1 MLNANPYQQYQQNA
15 IKGASR
21 GDLTLMLYN
30 GSHQVYQTSNKT
42 YQGKNIPES
51 HNAVVRAQEIISHL
65 SNTLNMEYRLSS
77 NLASIYEYIN
87 RRIMEGNIK
96 KEVMFLAE
104 ALDLVE
110 ELRNTWQRAL
120 KQARADVVAER

>member
-1 MLNANPYQQYQQNA
+1 MAA
-15 IKGASR
+15 IRFIRQAIR
-21 GDLTLMLYN
+21 HTRE
-30 GSHQVYQTSNKT
+30 
-42 YQGKNIPES
+42 KNIPES

-87 RRIMEGNIK
+87 RRCLMEGNIK

>member
-1 MLNANPYQQYQQNA
+1 
-15 IKGASR
+15 
-21 GDLTLMLYN
+21 
-30 GSHQVYQTSNKT
+30 
-42 YQGKNIPES
+42 
-51 HNAVVRAQEIISHL
+51 
-65 SNTLNMEYRLSS
+65 
-77 NLASIYEYIN
+77 
-87 RRIMEGNIK
+87 MEGNIK